1 MYGVIKHFPGHG
13 ATAGDTHEGYAYTD
27 KSLEELEQQELVPF
41 QNAIEN
47 PYCHYYGR
55 AYFSTECAGDNTP
68 SSLSKIMITDVL
80 REKWDLMEL

>member
-41 QNAIEN
+41 QNAIEIIL
-47 PYCHYYGR
+47 PLLWQGIFQYR
-55 AYFSTECAGDNTP
+55 
-68 SSLSKIMITDVL
+68 M
-80 REKWDLMEL
+80 